1 MKMEPVK
8 TEPPPVKADG
18 NDLIGCR
25 DVMEDV
31 EWMYDKVATDLIYI
45 YIICV
50 IFIYMYNCIYI

>member
-45 YIICV
+45 YNMC
-50 IFIYMYNCIYI
+50 NIYIYV